1 LFYQSDDK
9 VTWDELPLGDA
20 LFDHGALL
28 SASLLGVTQQ
38 ITGGEMLEPVVL
50 DEVVALGSFTGAG
63 ATDHEVHSRW
73 RGWIDAVLPEFFR
86 QILIDLVFAL

>member
-1 LFYQSDDK
+1 
-9 VTWDELPLGDA
+9 
-20 LFDHGALL
+20 
-28 SASLLGVTQQ
+28 
-38 ITGGEMLEPVVL
+38 MLEPVVL